1 MSDIIFF
8 GVGIV
13 SFALVA
19 LYVIGCGKA

>member
-1 MSDIIFF
+1 MNDIIFF

-19 LYVIGCGKA
+19 LYVIGCGMA